1 MASSQP
7 NAPFFAYLCALASL
21 LPQLFPMTE
30 NQDIH
35 TSLSFPKAQK
45 LCGDKPIGHLFASGT
60 GFTRFPLRVVYQA
73 LPKRREGE
81 APLRMMV
88 SVGKKRF
95 KRAVKRNRVKRLVRE
110 AWRLN
115 KHVVEAALAESDEVG
130 ALHVAFVFVGKELP
144 DMPAITECVS
154 KAIEKLVVAVKSP
167 QSATCMSAQPAA
179 GETATQQ

>member
-1 MASSQP
+1 MAHTQP
-7 NAPFFAYLCALASL
+7 NAPFFPYLCALASL

-30 NQDIH
+30 NQDIQ
-35 TSLSFPKAQK
+35 TSFSFPKAQK
-45 LCGDKPIGHLFASGT
+45 LCGDKPIDRLFASGT
-60 GFTRFPLRVVYQA
+60 GFTRFPLRVVYLL

-110 AWRLN
+110 AWRLE
-115 KHVVEAALAESDEVG
+115 KPAVEAALARSAEVG

-144 DMPAITECVS
+144 DMPTITECVS
-154 KAIEKLVVAVKSP
+154 KATEKLVAAVNAP
-167 QSATCMSAQPAA
+167 QPVNAQATRPSA
-179 GETATQQ
+179 GESDSQQ